1 MSTIVFHD
9 RGRPAGEFGGEEI
22 SSSGDN
28 DGVVVLGELS
38 GGRISPDSVEN
49 LEQGTGLVAQAGA
62 LVVTRTE
69 SEEIGVALA
78 NLLVGSDDIAL
89 DACDRL

>member
-1 MSTIVFHD
+1 MSTIVLHD
-9 RGRPAGEFGGEEI
+9 RGRPAGEFCHEEI
-22 SSSGDN
+22 GRSGDH
-28 DGVVVLGELS
+28 DGVVILGELS

-69 SEEIGVALA
+69 SEEIGIALA
-78 NLLVGSDDIAL
+78 DLLVGSDDIAL
-89 DACDRL
+89 NACDRL

>member
-1 MSTIVFHD
+1 MCAVVLHD
-9 RGRPAGEFGGEEI
+9 RGSPAGEFGHEEI
-22 SSSGDN
+22 GRSGDHY
-28 DGVVVLGELS
+28 GVVVLGELS

-78 NLLVGSDDIAL
+78 DFLVGSDDIAL